1 VKKIVITGASGGL
14 GSYIAKDFI
23 ENGYH
28 VIGVCR
34 SKPNVEGVEHLAVD
48 LRQEQDL
55 HFGDIPV
62 INCSALTTDGQSP
75 AVYNDNIAMTR
86 NALTLN
92 DGPYVQV
99 STTSVYNC
107 TKDTV
112 NVSEHEATGQY
123 RYYNSYSRSKWQ
135 TELLVNEK
143 ARERSVIL
151 RPHALGGE
159 NDNTLIPRVKKQI
172 RAGHIFLPRAGRAMH
187 ELTSFANF
195 AQSCHLALRY
205 LDKGF
210 DPNIRTFNISDGK
223 ATMLRDGISF
233 VLGDEAP
240 KFHNIP
246 GPIAWAVADLAERI
260 AGPNREPAVTYYQI
274 AQLIFDRSYNLTAA
288 KEILGYDPTKAPLL

>member
-1 VKKIVITGASGGL
+1 MKTVVITGASGGL

-23 ENGYH
+23 ESGYH
-28 VIGVCR
+28 VIGLCR
-34 SKPNVEGVEHLAVD
+34 SKPNVEGIEHIPTD
-48 LRQEQDL
+48 LREETSL
-55 HFGDIPV
+55 RFGEIPV

-75 AVYNDNIAMTR
+75 AIFNDNVAMTR

-112 NVSEHEATGQY
+112 NVSEHEATGEY

-135 TELLVNEK
+135 TELLVNKE
-143 ARERSVIL
+143 ASERSVIL

-172 RAGHIFLPRAGRAMH
+172 RGGYIALPRAGNAMH

-210 DPNIRTFNISDGK
+210 DSKQRIFNISDGK
-223 ATMLRDGISF
+223 MTKLRDGISF
-233 VLGDEAP
+233 VLGDQAP
-240 KFHNIP
+240 KFLNIP
-246 GPIAWAVADLAERI
+246 TPIAWAVADIAERL

-274 AQLIFDRSYNLTAA
+274 AQLTFDRSYNLTAA
-288 KEILGYDPTKAPLL
+288 KEILGYDPTKSPLL